1 MIQKRTHLSTRER
14 NFLSKSGKG
23 EAATAAAAAAEPP
36 PTAIG
41 VTLSQIYRACGKLRG
56 YCVAAV
62 RSFLGSLVVVV
73 DVSAGGTGKAR

>member
-1 MIQKRTHLSTRER
+1 MIQKRTHLSTWER

-23 EAATAAAAAAEPP
+23 EAATAAAEPP

-62 RSFLGSLVVVV
+62 RSFRGSLVVVV